1 MMRRG
6 TMPSDLD
13 IARSAEP
20 LPIEEVAWKLGLG
33 IEELS
38 LKGKGIA
45 KINWDALK
53 SRSDNARG
61 SLVLVTSVNPT
72 PFGEGKTVTTIGL
85 NQGLNR
91 LGKNAVCVI
100 REPSMGPVFGIKGGA
115 AGGGYSQVIPMEQIN
130 LHFTGDIHAVSAAHN
145 LCSALLDNHLHQ
157 GNELDIDPSRV
168 IWPRVIDMNDR
179 SLRNAAIGLGGALN
193 GFAREERYD
202 ITAAS
207 EVMAILALASD
218 YKDLRKRL
226 GQIVIGQNRSG
237 NPVKAEDIGAAG
249 PMALL
254 LRDALL
260 PNLVQTL
267 EGDPAFIHAGPFA
280 NIAHGNS
287 SIIADRL
294 ALSVSDYVVT
304 EAGFGSDMGAEKA
317 IHIKTAASGIPPD
330 CIVVNATVRS
340 MKLHGGGF
348 SSKGGQ
354 RPSNDEISK
363 ENVSAVTTGSMT
375 NLARHIENMKRFCLP
390 VIVSVNRFP
399 TDTEAEIQELL
410 RCALECN
417 ADYAVVFDGHQRG
430 GAGASELANA
440 VSAACQDHIAN
451 GRPFK
456 PLFDN
461 KMPVVEKMLKVATM
475 IYGAE
480 SIDLHKKAQR
490 DLNLIK
496 KWKYGNLAVCMA
508 KTQYSFSHE
517 AQELGAPSGFTLPI
531 REIRLNAGAGFV
543 VVICGAMMTMP
554 GLPKK
559 PAAMDMDMDDD
570 GNLTGVFG

>member
-1 MMRRG
+1 
-6 TMPSDLD
+6 
-13 IARSAEP
+13 
-20 LPIEEVAWKLGLG
+20 
-33 IEELS
+33 
-38 LKGKGIA
+38 
-45 KINWDALK
+45 
-53 SRSDNARG
+53 
-61 SLVLVTSVNPT
+61 
-72 PFGEGKTVTTIGL
+72 
-85 NQGLNR
+85 
-91 LGKNAVCVI
+91 
-100 REPSMGPVFGIKGGA
+100 
-115 AGGGYSQVIPMEQIN
+115 
-130 LHFTGDIHAVSAAHN
+130 
-145 LCSALLDNHLHQ
+145 
-157 GNELDIDPSRV
+157 
-168 IWPRVIDMNDR
+168 
-179 SLRNAAIGLGGALN
+179 
-193 GFAREERYD
+193 
-202 ITAAS
+202 
-207 EVMAILALASD
+207 
-218 YKDLRKRL
+218 
-226 GQIVIGQNRSG
+226 
-237 NPVKAEDIGAAG
+237 
-249 PMALL
+249 
-254 LRDALL
+254 
-260 PNLVQTL
+260 
-267 EGDPAFIHAGPFA
+267 
-280 NIAHGNS
+280 
-287 SIIADRL
+287 
-294 ALSVSDYVVT
+294 
-304 EAGFGSDMGAEKA
+304 
-317 IHIKTAASGIPPD
+317 
-330 CIVVNATVRS
+330 
-340 MKLHGGGF
+340 
-348 SSKGGQ
+348 
-354 RPSNDEISK
+354 
-363 ENVSAVTTGSMT
+363 
-375 NLARHIENMKRFCLP
+375 MKRFCLP

-451 GRPFK
+451 GRPFE